1 VPPYPG
7 SAFPQTIQPLLRAI
21 PGEAADQGFP
31 RWPDPVCPVPRYAP
45 AMTSRLLIDG
55 PSLIYRAFFAVPKTI
70 TDPHGQPVNA
80 VRGFVDMI
88 GQMIGDHHP
97 DQVIAVIDADW
108 RPAFRVAAYPGFKA
122 NRPAEPEELTPQ
134 LELIDDVLDAAGIAR
149 AEAEGLEAD
158 DVIATLSHSTS
169 DEDRDAIVT
178 GDRDLL
184 SLVRDPN
191 VRLLFTVKGVRE
203 LKVFDEEEVRRSYGI
218 PPQAYYDFAMLR
230 GDPSDELPGV
240 RGIGP
245 KIAADLLTRFGSL
258 SNLMNNLESIPAQ
271 LRSRLRASVDYLEAM
286 KIVVPLV
293 TDADVILT
301 EPHTP
306 DLARLETV
314 AKERNL
320 TGAIS
325 RLLSALGANE
335 ST

>member
-1 VPPYPG
+1 
-7 SAFPQTIQPLLRAI
+7 
-21 PGEAADQGFP
+21 
-31 RWPDPVCPVPRYAP
+31 
-45 AMTSRLLIDG
+45 MTSRLLIDG

-80 VRGFVDMI
+80 VRGFIDMI
-88 GQMIGDHHP
+88 GQLIGDHHP

-122 NRPAEPEELTPQ
+122 NRPEEPEELTPQ
-134 LELIDDVLDAAGIAR
+134 LGLIDKVLDAAGIAR

-158 DVIATLSHSTS
+158 DVIATMSHSTGG
-169 DEDRDAIVT
+169 DDRDAIVT

-203 LKVFDEEEVRRSYGI
+203 LKVFDEEEVQRSYGI
-218 PPQAYYDFAMLR
+218 PAKAYSDFATLR

-245 KIAADLLTRFGSL
+245 KIAADLLARFGSL
-258 SNLMNNLESIPAQ
+258 DNLMQNLQTVPAQ
-271 LRSRLRASVDYLEAM
+271 LRTRLAASADYLEAM

-293 TDADVILT
+293 TDAEVVVSRSHPPERDQLAVIS
-301 EPHTP
+301 
-306 DLARLETV
+306 
-314 AKERNL
+314 KERNL
-320 TGAIS
+320 TGAVS
-325 RLLSALGANE
+325 RLLAAIDANDRG
-335 ST
+335 

>member
-1 VPPYPG
+1 
-7 SAFPQTIQPLLRAI
+7 
-21 PGEAADQGFP
+21 
-31 RWPDPVCPVPRYAP
+31 
-45 AMTSRLLIDG
+45 MTSRLLVDG

-80 VRGFVDMI
+80 VRGFIDMI
-88 GQMIGDHHP
+88 GQLIGDHHP
-97 DQVIAVIDADW
+97 DEVIAVIDADW

-122 NRPAEPEELTPQ
+122 NRPEEPEELTPQ
-134 LELIDDVLDAAGIAR
+134 LGLIDQALDAAGIAR
-149 AEAEGLEAD
+149 AEAAGLEAD

-169 DEDRDAIVT
+169 GEDRDAIVT

-218 PPQAYYDFAMLR
+218 PPQAYSDFATLR

-245 KIAADLLTRFGSL
+245 KIAADLLARFGSL
-258 SNLMNNLESIPAQ
+258 DNLMSNLEMVPAQ
-271 LRSRLRASVDYLEAM
+271 LRGRLSASADYLEAM

-293 TDADVILT
+293 TDADVVVSR
-301 EPHTP
+301 PHP
-306 DLARLETV
+306 PEREKLAVL

-325 RLLSALGANE
+325 RLLAAIEANDRP
-335 ST
+335 

>member
-1 VPPYPG
+1 
-7 SAFPQTIQPLLRAI
+7 
-21 PGEAADQGFP
+21 
-31 RWPDPVCPVPRYAP
+31 
-45 AMTSRLLIDG
+45 MTSRLLIDG

-88 GQMIGDHHP
+88 GQLIGDHHP
-97 DQVIAVIDADW
+97 DEVIAVIDADW

-122 NRPAEPEELTPQ
+122 NRPEEPEELTPQ
-134 LELIDDVLDAAGIAR
+134 LGWIDQVLDAAGIAR

-158 DVIATLSHSTS
+158 DVIATLSHSTGG
-169 DEDRDAIVT
+169 DDRDAIVT

-203 LKVFDEEEVRRSYGI
+203 LKVFDEAEVRRSYGI
-218 PPQAYYDFAMLR
+218 PPKAYSDFATLR

-245 KIAADLLTRFGSL
+245 KIAADLLARFGSL
-258 SNLMNNLESIPAQ
+258 DNLMHNLQTVPAQ
-271 LRSRLRASVDYLEAM
+271 LRTRLAASADYLEAM

-293 TDADVILT
+293 TDADVVVSRSHPP
-301 EPHTP
+301 ER
-306 DLARLETV
+306 DELAV
-314 AKERNL
+314 ISKERNL
-320 TGAIS
+320 TGAVS
-325 RLLSALGANE
+325 RLLAAIDANDRR
-335 ST
+335 

>member
-1 VPPYPG
+1 V
-7 SAFPQTIQPLLRAI
+7 
-21 PGEAADQGFP
+21 
-31 RWPDPVCPVPRYAP
+31 
-45 AMTSRLLIDG
+45 TSRLLIDG

-88 GQMIGDHHP
+88 GQLITDHHP

-122 NRPAEPEELTPQ
+122 NRPEEPLELTPQ
-134 LELIDDVLDAAGIAR
+134 LGLIDTVLDAAGIAR
-149 AEAEGLEAD
+149 GEAAGLEAD
-158 DVIATLSHSTS
+158 DVIATLSCDTRG
-169 DEDRDAIVT
+169 DDRDAIVT

-203 LKVFDEEEVRRSYGI
+203 LKVFDEAEVRKSYGI
-218 PPQAYYDFAMLR
+218 PPQAYADFATLR

-245 KIAADLLTRFGSL
+245 KIAADLLGKFGSL
-258 SNLMNNLESIPAQ
+258 DNLMANLDSVPAQ
-271 LRSRLRASVDYLEAM
+271 LRSRLRGATDYLAAM
-286 KIVVPLV
+286 KIVVPLI
-293 TDADVILT
+293 TDADVAIT
-301 EPHTP
+301 EPHPP
-306 DLARLETV
+306 DRERLATL

-320 TGAIS
+320 TGAIT
-325 RLLSALGANE
+325 RLLSAIDARWPPR
-335 ST
+335 T

>member
-1 VPPYPG
+1 
-7 SAFPQTIQPLLRAI
+7 
-21 PGEAADQGFP
+21 
-31 RWPDPVCPVPRYAP
+31 
-45 AMTSRLLIDG
+45 MTSRLLIDG

-88 GQMIGDHHP
+88 GQLIGNHHP
-97 DQVIAVIDADW
+97 DEVIAVIDADW

-134 LELIDDVLDAAGIAR
+134 LELIDEVLDAAGVTR
-149 AEAEGLEAD
+149 AEAKGLEAD
-158 DVIATLSHSTS
+158 DVIATLSHSTG
-169 DEDRDAIVT
+169 DDDRDAIVT

-218 PPQAYYDFAMLR
+218 PPQAYSDFAILR

-245 KIAADLLTRFGSL
+245 KIAADLLARFGSVDNL
-258 SNLMNNLESIPAQ
+258 MSNLDSVPAQ
-271 LRSRLRASVDYLEAM
+271 LRSRLTASVDYLDAM

-293 TDADVILT
+293 TDADVIVT
-301 EPHTP
+301 PSHKPEPER
-306 DLARLETV
+306 LASL

-320 TGAIS
+320 TGAIT
-325 RLLSALGANE
+325 RLVNAIEANAAPDPNGR
-335 ST
+335 